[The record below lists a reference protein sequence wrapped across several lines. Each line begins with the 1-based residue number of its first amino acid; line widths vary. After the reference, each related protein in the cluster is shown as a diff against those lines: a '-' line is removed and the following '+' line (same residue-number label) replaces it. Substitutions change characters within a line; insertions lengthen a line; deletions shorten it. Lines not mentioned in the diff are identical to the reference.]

1 MHTQAHP
8 QRAHAHAHTQTRTQ
22 THTHTHTRAHA
33 HTRTHISYR
42 VSHQIAIKFCPH
54 HYCTVQ
60 STKATKNSWMF
71 LALNFTVIADWVP
84 CHHMAWKIDVCQ
96 PSGWRSSM
104 IDEMESPRDEDS
116 PLSPWAAR
124 KSSPP
129 QGRPPE
135 RTSKRVGHPR
145 KLPKGTHL
153 ILFSHAISCHERTV
167 Y

>member
-1 MHTQAHP
+1 
-8 QRAHAHAHTQTRTQ
+8 
-22 THTHTHTRAHA
+22 
-33 HTRTHISYR
+33 
-42 VSHQIAIKFCPH
+42 
-54 HYCTVQ
+54 
-60 STKATKNSWMF
+60 MF

-129 QGRPPE
+129 QGRPPLLAAAAAAACCCTCYCACSCCACCCCMLCACSCCACCWSCHCACCCCML
-135 RTSKRVGHPR
+135 RAVTAAACCLLLLQAVVLARSQDRPIPRVGQ
-145 KLPKGTHL
+145 
-153 ILFSHAISCHERTV
+153 ILGCTDLGRQSNLGQV
-167 Y
+167 